1 MWVFTVL
8 ALINGA
14 IFASE
19 PYSFSSL
26 QSCRTIH
33 RVMEHQL
40 YALNE
45 ALRPENRFGI
55 TACEEADDD

>member
-1 MWVFTVL
+1 MWIFTVL

-26 QSCRTIH
+26 QSCMAIH

-40 YALNE
+40 YALNR
-45 ALRPENRFGI
+45 ALRPEDGFRI
-55 TACEEADDD
+55 TACEQLME